1 MRFRDFVATCAG
13 RAFMFDSLRY
23 LNRPSNLTGHDHPN
37 KPANG
42 ERAIGRK
49 TGFHFW

>member
-1 MRFRDFVATCAG
+1 MRFRDFVATCAE

-42 ERAIGRK
+42 GRAIGRK
-49 TGFHFW
+49 TGFHFC